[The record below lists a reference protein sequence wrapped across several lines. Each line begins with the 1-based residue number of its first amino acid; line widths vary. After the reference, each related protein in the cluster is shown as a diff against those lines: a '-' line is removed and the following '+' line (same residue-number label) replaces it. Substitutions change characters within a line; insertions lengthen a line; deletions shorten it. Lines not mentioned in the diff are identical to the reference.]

1 MGATLE
7 RPENRERV
15 KLWRLPELG
24 NVDLMH
30 ATYITQTF
38 PRHSH
43 EGFAIGAVE
52 CGALG
57 FYYRGENVVAPAGA
71 VNLAN
76 AGEPH
81 TGHAAAET
89 GWTYRMFYF
98 DAHILG
104 KAASEM
110 RGRPGDIPFFKA
122 GVIHDDSLARIVRTL
137 HMNLEEG
144 SLSRLERESR
154 FLWML
159 THLIA
164 RHADAP
170 PPLQAVGRESRRV
183 RLAREVIE
191 AHYSENIP
199 LARLA
204 ALTGLSAFHL
214 VRVFRGETGL
224 PPHAYQT
231 QVRINKARALLQKGW
246 TIATTAFEVGFADQ
260 SHFTRCFKHITGVTP
275 GLYRKIVQNS

>member
-1 MGATLE
+1 MESPA
-7 RPENRERV
+7 NRERV

-24 NVDLMH
+24 SVELMH

-43 EGFAIGAVE
+43 EGFAVGTVE
-52 CGALG
+52 RGALG

-81 TGHAAAET
+81 TGHAATGT

-98 DAHILG
+98 DSDLLR

-110 RGRPGDIPFFKA
+110 RGRPGDIPFFKT
-122 GVIHDDSLARIVRTL
+122 GVIHDGPLAGIVRTL
-137 HMNLEEG
+137 HMSLEEG
-144 SLSRLERESR
+144 EISRLERESR

-159 THLIA
+159 AQLISQ
-164 RHADAP
+164 HADAP

-183 RLAREVIE
+183 RLARELIE

-199 LARLA
+199 LSRLA
-204 ALTGLSAFHL
+204 AVTDLSAFHL
-214 VRVFRGETGL
+214 VRVFRSATGL

-231 QVRINKARALLQKGW
+231 QVRINRARALLQMGR
-246 TIATTAFEVGFADQ
+246 TIAATAFEVGFADQ
-260 SHFTRCFKHITGVTP
+260 SHFTRCFKHFTGITP
-275 GLYRKIVQNS
+275 GQYRKIIQGS